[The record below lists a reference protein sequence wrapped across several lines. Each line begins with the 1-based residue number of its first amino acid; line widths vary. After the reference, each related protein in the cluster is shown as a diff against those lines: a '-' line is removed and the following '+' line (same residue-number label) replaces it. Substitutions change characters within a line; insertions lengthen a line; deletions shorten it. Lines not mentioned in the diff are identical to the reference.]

1 MKIWD
6 SVFIWKWCGTS
17 TATFCKNIIF
27 FNGWC
32 YKKSSRG
39 STFHKNH
46 SYWRF
51 GFSYQIHQNSVV
63 PTRQAYFIFHFLEI
77 ILCRFSENIFV
88 VPIFK
93 LIFFSNSVSRAQNLK
108 QWGSENQTLDIQKH
122 SKTGDFT
129 FCSWMV
135 KSFENWTL
143 RMMKSY
149 HICIRWLKI
158 ISG

>member
-1 MKIWD
+1 MSQAGFEPPFPDDISYEADALPTKPPRLD
-6 SVFIWKWCGTS
+6 DFL
-17 TATFCKNIIF
+17 NIY
-27 FNGWC
+27 C

-129 FCSWMV
+129 FCS
-135 KSFENWTL
+135 
-143 RMMKSY
+143 
-149 HICIRWLKI
+149 
-158 ISG
+158 